1 MFGGLGKIVGL
12 LGKPDGIKNLIAENA
27 PGLIQTLIDHLKGL
41 QPIEEN
47 EYMFNPEFF
56 LVEGKIFIM
65 LRIYNTDNE
74 SRTGTVIPF
83 DELLNNLPSD
93 LGKMLG

>member
-1 MFGGLGKIVGL
+1 MFGGIGKIMGL
-12 LGKPDGIKNLIAENA
+12 VTKPDGIKNLIAENA

-41 QPIEEN
+41 QPINEN
-47 EYMFNPEFF
+47 DNMFNPEFF
-56 LVEGKIFIM
+56 LDEGRIFIF
-65 LRIYNTDNE
+65 LRIYNTEGE

-83 DELLNNLPSD
+83 DQLLEHLPSD